1 LTSYFILNN
10 SFRKGQLITELICLI
25 SVYPFAI
32 LISPILYIIWVKK
45 IKIKKNFKNNKF
57 SKFKK
62 YFNIL
67 FFFIRFIKINS
78 G

>member
-32 LISPILYIIWVKK
+32 LISPILYIIWVIKIN
-45 IKIKKNFKNNKF
+45 IKIKKNFKNNKY
-57 SKFKK
+57 SNFKK

-67 FFFIRFIKINS
+67 FFF
-78 G
+78 